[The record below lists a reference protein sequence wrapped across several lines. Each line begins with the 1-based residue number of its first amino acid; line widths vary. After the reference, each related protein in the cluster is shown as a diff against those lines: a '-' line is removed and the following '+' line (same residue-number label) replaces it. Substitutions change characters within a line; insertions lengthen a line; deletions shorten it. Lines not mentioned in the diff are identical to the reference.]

1 MDFRIPPLFTIVLLN
16 GLHTIQH
23 IIYVL
28 HNANIK
34 QNLTKD
40 IFNQKYIGEKHQYD
54 IQKTA
59 VSIFYRTAVCLFIC
73 KVKLYLGLPPKTKP
87 KEKP

>member
-40 IFNQKYIGEKHQYD
+40 IFNQKYIGENINMIYK
-54 IQKTA
+54 KTA